1 MTEVRINITE
11 RDMKAIEDI
20 FFCELPQLEYE
31 EIRPLLL
38 DVWEQLCKGMEEY
51 GEVMSKWRLKQ

>member
-38 DVWEQLCKGMEEY
+38 DVWKQLCNGM
-51 GEVMSKWRLKQ
+51 GDK